1 MRTKLLI
8 VEDNTELL
16 ELMRLGL
23 KQAGFSISTATNGL
37 DALKKARSI
46 MPDLIV
52 LDLILPELDGFAVC
66 EALKRSPDTSA
77 IPIILLTGLSGEFTR
92 YAGIESGADEY
103 VSKPISPEQLVPKI
117 KSTLRA
123 ARTKANLAENKSNTP
138 DPSLKPNTSSFFV
151 K

>member
-1 MRTKLLI
+1 LLI

-23 KQAGFSISTATNGL
+23 KQAGFSISTATNGV
-37 DALKKARSI
+37 DALKKARSTT
-46 MPDLIV
+46 PDLIV

-77 IPIILLTGLSGEFTR
+77 IPIILLTGLTSEFTR

-103 VSKPISPEQLVPKI
+103 ITKPISPEQLVAKI
-117 KSTLRA
+117 KQTLRA
-123 ARTKANLAENKSNTP
+123 SRTKESPPEDKSNTP
-138 DPSLKPNTSSFFV
+138 DSSITPNTSRFFV

>member
-1 MRTKLLI
+1 MRKKLLI

-23 KQAGFSISTATNGL
+23 KQAGFTTSTATNGI
-37 DALKKARSI
+37 DALKKARSTA
-46 MPDLIV
+46 PDLIV

-77 IPIILLTGLSGEFTR
+77 IPIILLTGLTSEFTR

-103 VSKPISPEQLVPKI
+103 VTKPISPEQLVAKI
-117 KSTLRA
+117 KQRLRA
-123 ARTKANLAENKSNTP
+123 ARTKENPAEDKSNTLDTP
-138 DPSLKPNTSSFFV
+138 LKSNTSSFFV

>member
-1 MRTKLLI
+1 MRKKLLI

-37 DALKKARSI
+37 DALKKARSLT
-46 MPDLIV
+46 PDLIV

-77 IPIILLTGLSGEFTR
+77 IPIILLTGLSSEFTR

-103 VSKPISPEQLVPKI
+103 VTKPISPEQLVPKI
-117 KSTLRA
+117 KLMLQA
-123 ARTKANLAENKSNTP
+123 ARTKENTGDNKSNTT
-138 DPSLKPNTSSFFV
+138 DTSLKPNTSSFFV